1 LKNRKIFVD
10 HYEYEIFLLRY
21 NQSLR
26 TEIWLLMS
34 EIRLIDSGLSLPPNE
49 RIVSIINM
57 GEDYNIKV
65 MKRRKS
71 MVQHVLFILSG
82 LKI

>member
-1 LKNRKIFVD
+1 
-10 HYEYEIFLLRY
+10 
-21 NQSLR
+21 
-26 TEIWLLMS
+26 MS